1 MTNQIE
7 DYRKRPLRYVN
18 IDGTSEIFFGCMF
31 LGFALLGA
39 FDTHSLKEHPWP
51 GVLWFCAIL
60 LSALGLGWW
69 ATRLIKNRITYR
81 RTGYVAY
88 RRDKKTRALTI
99 AAAAAVPVGIV
110 LLMQWGLPHNAVS
123 FIQLG
128 LVSAPA
134 ALFVLMSREHR
145 WKLGLAALI
154 ALFSVGLVFGG
165 PEMEVLQKIYK
176 LFFGLV
182 FLASGLIT
190 LWLYIRRTRPAEQAE
205 WSPNG

>member
-1 MTNQIE
+1 MTNPID

-18 IDGTSEIFFGCMF
+18 IDGTSEMFFGCMY

-39 FDTHSLKEHPWP
+39 FETPSLKQHPWP
-51 GVLWFCAIL
+51 GVLGFLAIL
-60 LSALGLGWW
+60 LSVLGLTWW

-88 RRDKKTRALTI
+88 RSEKKKHALSF
-99 AAAAAVPVGIV
+99 AAGAASAAGFI
-110 LLMQWGLPHNAVS
+110 LLLRWGLRHNAGS
-123 FIQLG
+123 LIQLG
-128 LVSAPA
+128 LLSAPA
-134 ALFVLMSREHR
+134 AILVLMSREHR

-154 ALFSVGLVFGG
+154 VLFSVGVVFWGW
-165 PEMEVLQKIYK
+165 EYSS

-182 FLASGLIT
+182 WLVSGLIT
-190 LWLYIRRTRPAEQAE
+190 LFLYIRRTRPAEQAE